1 VTVAKQAILIKTVEI
16 NELNSAF
23 AEWDIVDELGQ
34 PVPLAAVATFT
45 IDLYDD
51 LTGTIINSR
60 NVQSILNVNGGTY
73 HATNGHVT
81 FTFQKLDNPVLGTWS
96 RGRRETHTARF
107 TLTWGATGRWD
118 GEIKLRV
125 ANLQRVP

>member
-1 VTVAKQAILIKTVEI
+1 VTTKKQPVRIKTVEI

-23 AEWDIVDELGQ
+23 AEWDIVDEQGQ
-34 PVPLAAVATFT
+34 PVPLAAISAFT
-45 IDLYDD
+45 VDLYDD
-51 LTGTIINSR
+51 LTGAVINSR
-60 NVQSILNVNGGTY
+60 NAQSILNVNGGTY

-81 FTFQKLDNPVLGTWS
+81 FTFLSADNPIVGTWS
-96 RGRRETHTARF
+96 RGHREGHTARF
-107 TLTWGATGRWD
+107 TLRWGASGRWD